1 MATKEYSFLIGDPV
15 WAKMK
20 GFSAW
25 PGKIEMPPEH
35 LKRPITKK
43 VMHCVFFFGSYDYGW
58 LPESDLKPYAEFKSK
73 MNTTKKSVKKAIDEI
88 EAYIAGGCKSN
99 AATIVATSKAASKA
113 TPMKKTPKKE
123 AGSGNDSKLD
133 ASSAEDDEDAEFDA
147 LFSESKTPAKTPASS
162 GKKRNKS
169 AEGNNG
175 EVDSASKPKKAKTK
189 TPNKKAAKAE
199 EKSAK
204 SEEDDLES
212 TGAETDDGT
221 PNHINNRKSAT
232 SAVSSFLDRPYLN
245 RPPPSSPTLIES
257 ASKVMAEK
265 DIQPSTLK
273 FGFLG
278 LGIMGSG
285 IVKNLLNSGHSV
297 TVWNR
302 TLEKCKD
309 FVKAGAKEALTPG
322 DVIAESDITFSCV
335 ADPQVAK
342 DMVFGNCGVLTEI
355 NTTKGYVEMTGID
368 ADTSQDIAEAISL
381 KGGRYLEAQVQ
392 GSKEQSSEGSLVL
405 LVAGDKSLFDDCT
418 SCFQAMGK
426 NSFYLGEV
434 GNASKMNL
442 VLQLM
447 GGVALAGLA
456 EGMALA
462 DRAGLQQKDILEV
475 LQLTGLACPLMV
487 EKGKAIIE
495 GGFPTSHPLKHMQKD
510 LKLSLN
516 MGDQLDQPLPLTAS
530 ANEVFKHAKRL
541 GYGDHD
547 TSAVYIRARF

>member
-1 MATKEYSFLIGDPV
+1 
-15 WAKMK
+15 MK

-25 PGKIEMPPEH
+25 PGKIDMPPEH
-35 LKRPITKK
+35 LKRPTLKK
-43 VMHCVFFFGSYDYGW
+43 VMHCVFFFGTYDYGW
-58 LPESDLKPYAEFKSK
+58 IPEHDLKPYQEFKDK
-73 MNTTKKSVKKAIDEI
+73 MSSTKKSVRRAMDEI
-88 EAYIAGGCKSN
+88 ETYITGGCK
-99 AATIVATSKAASKA
+99 ATAASIVQAGKA
-113 TPMKKTPKKE
+113 RSTPKKTPKKDTTNQ
-123 AGSGNDSKLD
+123 STT
-133 ASSAEDDEDAEFDA
+133 DDDAEFDA
-147 LFSESKTPAKTPASS
+147 LFSEKKTPSASA
-162 GKKRNKS
+162 KKRKP
-169 AEGNNG
+169 AA
-175 EVDSASKPKKAKTK
+175 ASETKAKKAK
-189 TPNKKAAKAE
+189 KAASDDEDDE
-199 EKSAK
+199 E
-204 SEEDDLES
+204 EEDEEDNVSNGE
-212 TGAETDDGT
+212 EMDHT
-221 PNHINNRKSAT
+221 PSNHVNNRKSAS

-245 RPPPSSPTLIES
+245 RPPPSSPTLVDMNATS
-257 ASKVMAEK
+257 QTLADK
-265 DIQPSTLK
+265 DIKASTLK

-342 DMVFGNCGVLTEI
+342 DMVFGNCGVLSEV

-392 GSKEQSSEGSLVL
+392 GSKEQSCEGSLVL
-405 LVAGDKSLFDDCT
+405 LVAGDKSLFDDCQ

-447 GGVALAGLA
+447 SGVALAGLA

>member
-1 MATKEYSFLIGDPV
+1 MS
-15 WAKMK
+15 
-20 GFSAW
+20 S
-25 PGKIEMPPEH
+25 
-35 LKRPITKK
+35 
-43 VMHCVFFFGSYDYGW
+43 
-58 LPESDLKPYAEFKSK
+58 
-73 MNTTKKSVKKAIDEI
+73 
-88 EAYIAGGCKSN
+88 
-99 AATIVATSKAASKA
+99 TSKV
-113 TPMKKTPKKE
+113 
-123 AGSGNDSKLD
+123 L
-133 ASSAEDDEDAEFDA
+133 
-147 LFSESKTPAKTPASS
+147 
-162 GKKRNKS
+162 
-169 AEGNNG
+169 
-175 EVDSASKPKKAKTK
+175 
-189 TPNKKAAKAE
+189 
-199 EKSAK
+199 
-204 SEEDDLES
+204 
-212 TGAETDDGT
+212 
-221 PNHINNRKSAT
+221 
-232 SAVSSFLDRPYLN
+232 
-245 RPPPSSPTLIES
+245 
-257 ASKVMAEK
+257 AEK

-278 LGIMGSG
+278 LGIMGAG
-285 IVKNLLNSGHSV
+285 IVKNLLNSGHCV

-405 LVAGDKSLFDDCT
+405 LVAGDKSLFDDCQ

-447 GGVALAGLA
+447 SGVALAGLA

>member
-1 MATKEYSFLIGDPV
+1 M
-15 WAKMK
+15 
-20 GFSAW
+20 
-25 PGKIEMPPEH
+25 
-35 LKRPITKK
+35 
-43 VMHCVFFFGSYDYGW
+43 GS
-58 LPESDLKPYAEFKSK
+58 
-73 MNTTKKSVKKAIDEI
+73 
-88 EAYIAGGCKSN
+88 GGCKAN
-99 AATIVATSKAASKA
+99 AATIVATSKATATPNKA
-113 TPMKKTPKKE
+113 TPAKKTPSKKGDKN
-123 AGSGNDSKLD
+123 ASKLD
-133 ASSAEDDEDAEFDA
+133 ASSNEDDEDAEFDA
-147 LFSESKTPAKTPASS
+147 LFSENKTPAPAS
-162 GKKRNKS
+162 GKKKRSKS
-169 AEGNNG
+169 GDG
-175 EVDSASKPKKAKTK
+175 DDGSSKPKKAKS
-189 TPNKKAAKAE
+189 PE
-199 EKSAK
+199 EDLTEE
-204 SEEDDLES
+204 EEDD
-212 TGAETDDGT
+212 DT
-221 PNHINNRKSAT
+221 PNHVNNRKSAT

-245 RPPPSSPTLIES
+245 RPPPSSPTLIDMS
-257 ASKVMAEK
+257 STSKVLAEK

-278 LGIMGSG
+278 LGIMGAG
-285 IVKNLLNSGHSV
+285 IVKNLLNSGHSI

-392 GSKEQSSEGSLVL
+392 GSKDQSQDGSLVL
-405 LVAGDKSLFDDCT
+405 LVAGDKSLFDDCQ

-442 VLQLM
+442 VLQTM
-447 GGVALAGLA
+447 VGV
-456 EGMALA
+456 ALA
-462 DRAGLQQKDILEV
+462 DRAGLQQKDVMEV
-475 LQLTGLACPLMV
+475 LELTGLNCPTLLG
-487 EKGKAIIE
+487 KGKAIID
-495 GGFPTSHPLKHMQKD
+495 GGFPTHQPLQHMQKD

-516 MGDQLDQPLPLTAS
+516 MGGAAEQPLPLTAS

-541 GYGDHD
+541 GYGEHD
-547 TSAVYIRARF
+547 VSAVYIRARF

>member
-1 MATKEYSFLIGDPV
+1 MAAKECSFTIGSPV

-25 PGKIEMPPEH
+25 PGKIDIPPEY
-35 LKRPITKK
+35 LKRPTLKK
-43 VMHCVFFFGSYDYGW
+43 MMHCVFFFGTYDYGW
-58 LPESDLKPYAEFKSK
+58 IPEQDLKPFKEFKDKLSSK
-73 MNTTKKSVKKAIDEI
+73 KKGVTRAIDEI
-88 EAYIAGGCKSN
+88 EKYIAGGCKASSASI
-99 AATIVATSKAASKA
+99 AAEGAETRP
-113 TPMKKTPKKE
+113 TPKKTPGKK
-123 AGSGNDSKLD
+123 DSSKD
-133 ASSAEDDEDAEFDA
+133 SATDDEDADFDA
-147 LFSESKTPAKTPASS
+147 LFSEKKTPVSAS
-162 GKKRNKS
+162 GGAKKRNKS
-169 AEGNNG
+169 SNEGNEATKSKKKKVSSVKDEVLDEDSEEGDENTGSNG
-175 EVDSASKPKKAKTK
+175 ES
-189 TPNKKAAKAE
+189 
-199 EKSAK
+199 
-204 SEEDDLES
+204 
-212 TGAETDDGT
+212 
-221 PNHINNRKSAT
+221 NHFNSRKSAS

-245 RPPPSSPTLIES
+245 RPPPSSPTLIDMS
-257 ASKVMAEK
+257 ATSKVLSEK
-265 DIQPSTLK
+265 DIQPSSLK

-297 TVWNR
+297 TIWNR

-309 FVKAGAKEALTPG
+309 FTKAGAKEALTPG

-405 LVAGDKSLFDDCT
+405 LVAGDKSLFDDCQ

-447 GGVALAGLA
+447 SGVALAGLA

-475 LQLTGLACPLMV
+475 LQLTGLACPLIV

>member
-1 MATKEYSFLIGDPV
+1 MASKEYTFTIGDPV

-25 PGKIEMPPEH
+25 PGKIDMPPDH
-35 LKRPITKK
+35 LKRPTMKK
-43 VMHCVFFFGSYDYGW
+43 VMHCVFFFGTYDYGW
-58 LPESDLKPYAEFKSK
+58 IPEHDLKPYQEFKSK
-73 MNTTKKSVKKAIDEI
+73 MASSKKSVQKACAEI
-88 EAYIAGGCKSN
+88 EDYIAGGCKAS
-99 AATIVATSKAASKA
+99 AATIMQTSKA
-113 TPMKKTPKKE
+113 KTPKKTP
-123 AGSGNDSKLD
+123 SKKVEK
-133 ASSAEDDEDAEFDA
+133 AESTTDEDAEFDA
-147 LFSESKTPAKTPASS
+147 LFSEKKTPASS
-162 GKKRNKS
+162 KKRNNSDGSGS
-169 AEGNNG
+169 A
-175 EVDSASKPKKAKTK
+175 VKPKR
-189 TPNKKAAKAE
+189 PRKKKEETEENNDEAE
-199 EKSAK
+199 EDEE
-204 SEEDDLES
+204 EEDNLSEDLES
-212 TGAETDDGT
+212 T
-221 PNHINNRKSAT
+221 PSNHVNNRKSAS

-245 RPPPSSPTLIES
+245 RPPPSSPTLIDMNS
-257 ASKVMAEK
+257 TSKTLADK
-265 DIQPSTLK
+265 DIKPSTLK

-285 IVKNLLNSGHSV
+285 IVKNLLNSGHNV

-309 FVKAGAKEALTPG
+309 FVNAGAKEALTPG

-342 DMVFGNCGVLTEI
+342 DMVFGNCGVLSEI

-405 LVAGDKSLFDDCT
+405 LVAGDKSLFDECQ

-487 EKGKAIIE
+487 EKGKSIIE